1 MDGLY
6 FILKKNL
13 QDNIILLSYYIINML
28 YNLTK
33 SLPQKALNEPD
44 GTVLTDYYSKKSIGL
59 NLVRFGGFYWKFV
72 VNEDWSD
79 LKQGDNTEFTLIGRY
94 YSLTPDRMIFQ
105 NVQIQF

>member
-1 MDGLY
+1 M
-6 FILKKNL
+6 F
-13 QDNIILLSYYIINML
+13 

-33 SLPQKALNEPD
+33 SFPQKALNEPD

-79 LKQGDNTEFTLIGRY
+79 LKQGDSTEFTLIGRY